1 VGKMKERK
9 EGKKRME
16 KRKRNVKRGKGVLFG
31 IPYVNL
37 KYNNKEQ
44 FAWSRNLQARL
55 YKVNFDA

>member
-1 VGKMKERK
+1 
-9 EGKKRME
+9 ME